1 MKQYI
6 IESSTFIKNNRRQYE
21 LFDSIFIFVENPLPR
36 DVSIQNVLNKIK
48 KVVPKHVLGDLETIY
63 VGDFKPLND
72 REIESMYVNGSIMV
86 TNKQK
91 TEKDLFNTLIHEFAH
106 AIEDQFKDFIYADG
120 SLSREFL
127 AKRTVLYNMLKDD
140 YPVNKEDFLNINFL
154 QKFDDLV
161 HKEIGYDNM
170 GVITSGMFL
179 SPYGCTSLREYFAN
193 CFEHFYIEGPEAVA
207 KLAPTAYKKIRQ
219 VLSKKVK

>member
-6 IESSTFIKNNRRQYE
+6 IESATFVKNNRRQYE
-21 LFDSIFIFVENPLPR
+21 LFDNIYIFVENPLPQ
-36 DVSIQNVLNKIK
+36 DVSMSNVLNAIK
-48 KVVPKHVLGDLETIY
+48 KKIPKHVLGDLETIY

-91 TEKDLFNTLIHEFAH
+91 SEREFFNTLVHEFAH

-120 SLSREFL
+120 SVAREFL

-140 YPVNKEDFLNINFL
+140 YEITKDQFLNINFS
-154 QKFDDLV
+154 QQFDDFV
-161 HKEIGYDNM
+161 HKEMGYDNM
-170 GVITSGMFL
+170 GVLTSGMFL

-193 CFEHFYIEGPEAVA
+193 CFEHYYIEGPEAVA
-207 KLAPTAYKKIRQ
+207 KLAPTTYKKIKQ
-219 VLSKKVK
+219 LVSKKEK